1 MVCRGDPFLIDY
13 DVLAPSQGASSVTG
27 CSQTTYPSADQDMLF
42 PGGIGNSYTLSV
54 TCAPSMAGQLSF
66 LPASYNLQP
75 LVLPLSVSLC
85 GQGTEQVRLDALTAS
100 ADVWC
105 IHNCHSPPCV

>member
-1 MVCRGDPFLIDY
+1 MGCLQIAYPYADE
-13 DVLAPSQGASSVTG
+13 DVLS
-27 CSQTTYPSADQDMLF
+27 

-54 TCAPSMAGQLSF
+54 TCAPSTAGQLSF

-85 GQGTEQVRLDALTAS
+85 GQGTEQVR
-100 ADVWC
+100 
-105 IHNCHSPPCV
+105 P

>member
-1 MVCRGDPFLIDY
+1 MVYRGNPFLIVY

-27 CSQTTYPSADQDMLF
+27 CSQPAYPSADRDMVS

-54 TCAPSMAGQLSF
+54 TCAPSTAGQLSF

-75 LVLPLSVSLC
+75 LALPLSVSLC
-85 GQGTEQVRLDALTAS
+85 GQGTEQVRLDALTTS
-100 ADVWC
+100 GDVWC
-105 IHNCHSPPCV
+105 IHDCHSPPHV